1 MDWLGMF
8 VPRINFRKPPAESL
22 GAPEQD
28 DLDRLDELREQG
40 SRLEL
45 PHPVRGFLVFEDEET
60 ARRVA
65 EQLGREGFRCSVRAA
80 QDGSWVTTA
89 VTRIVPTPGALTRLR
104 EQFGAATADTGGS
117 YRGWD
122 APVIY

>member
-8 VPRINFRKPPAESL
+8 VPRINFRKPPTESL
-22 GAPEQD
+22 SAPEQE
-28 DLDRLDELREQG
+28 DLERLDELREQG
-40 SRLEL
+40 SRLDL
-45 PHPVRGFLVFEDEET
+45 PHPVRGFLVFEGEET
-60 ARRVA
+60 ARRAA
-65 EQLGREGFRCSVRAA
+65 EHLGREGFKCSVRAA

-89 VTRIVPTPGALTRLR
+89 ITRIVPTPGALTKLR
-104 EQFGAATADTGGS
+104 EQLDAVTAENGGS